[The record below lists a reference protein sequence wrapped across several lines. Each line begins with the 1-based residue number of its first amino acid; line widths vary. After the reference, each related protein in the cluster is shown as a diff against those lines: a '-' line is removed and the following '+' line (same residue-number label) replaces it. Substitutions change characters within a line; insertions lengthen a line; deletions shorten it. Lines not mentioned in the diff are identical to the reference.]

1 MLALIEVLRS
11 TLSPDCY
18 GTTIRNALT
27 SLGADAPCERRD
39 YSHAGTPSQT
49 RRGQNRRGRG
59 PETVTMK
66 RKSSRKGRPHVLG
79 RGGGAGAVSGRAL
92 PPEPPGR
99 DPRLPWRGA
108 GPPPRR

>member
-27 SLGADAPCERRD
+27 SLGADAPRERRD

-49 RRGQNRRGRG
+49 RRGQTRRARGRKS
-59 PETVTMK
+59 VTMN
-66 RKSSRKGRPHVLG
+66 R
-79 RGGGAGAVSGRAL
+79 
-92 PPEPPGR
+92 
-99 DPRLPWRGA
+99 
-108 GPPPRR
+108 

>member
-49 RRGQNRRGRG
+49 RRGATQPAPGPEPLTKNRKLLRQRG
-59 PETVTMK
+59 PPV
-66 RKSSRKGRPHVLG
+66 PV
-79 RGGGAGAVSGRAL
+79 RGGFPGPVPGPAL
-92 PPEPPGR
+92 PRQPSG
-99 DPRLPWRGA
+99 L
-108 GPPPRR
+108 